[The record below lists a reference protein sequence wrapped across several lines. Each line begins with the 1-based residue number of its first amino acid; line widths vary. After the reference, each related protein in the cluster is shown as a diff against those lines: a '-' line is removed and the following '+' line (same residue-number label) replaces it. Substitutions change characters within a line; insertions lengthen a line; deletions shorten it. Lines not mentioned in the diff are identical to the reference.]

1 MRKWPQS
8 IWTRSTWSDCKLIS
22 DNKVIC
28 LVRNK
33 YLKMIVNWRNKM
45 LFIGFKG
52 IEERKYQNYWKS

>member
-8 IWTRSTWSDCKLIS
+8 IWTRSTWCK
-22 DNKVIC
+22 

-33 YLKMIVNWRNKM
+33 YLKIIVSWRNIM

>member
-8 IWTRSTWSDCKLIS
+8 IWTRSTWCKLIS
-22 DNKVIC
+22 DVIC

-33 YLKMIVNWRNKM
+33 YLKIIVSWRNIM